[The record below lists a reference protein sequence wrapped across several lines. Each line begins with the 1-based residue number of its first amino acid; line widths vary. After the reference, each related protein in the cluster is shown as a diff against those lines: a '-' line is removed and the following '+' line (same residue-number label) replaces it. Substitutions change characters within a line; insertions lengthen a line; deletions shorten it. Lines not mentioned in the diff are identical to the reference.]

1 MEDNFEGFEGKIIR
15 IPQFAV
21 AKLVRLTLSIPGG
34 QLAGS
39 KYISLHKLSL
49 SIQNY
54 QYENI
59 YVYCF
64 GKENPLNPSKIGYFP
79 VRKFSTSNI

>member
-1 MEDNFEGFEGKIIR
+1 MEDNFEGFEGKIIQ
-15 IPQFAV
+15 IPQ
-21 AKLVRLTLSIPGG
+21 LVQIGPPNSLNSRC